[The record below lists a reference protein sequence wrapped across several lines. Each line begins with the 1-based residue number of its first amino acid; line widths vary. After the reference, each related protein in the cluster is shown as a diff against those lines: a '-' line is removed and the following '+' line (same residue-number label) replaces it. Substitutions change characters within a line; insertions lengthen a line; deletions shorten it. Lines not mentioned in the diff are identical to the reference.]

1 MTTTSRRPAR
11 SRVAVTGDADP
22 RDLPGDFAHRR
33 IVEVRFADTDAM
45 GHVNNA
51 AYLTFVEAARLDWW
65 SDVTGEAIQRE
76 GDRAEG
82 LILAEADIAY
92 RSPVLFGEIV
102 IVETRATRIG
112 RTSLGVEHRMTVG
125 PPDGPVRLAATVQSV
140 IVRYD
145 YETEAPVPW
154 PPDAVARIE
163 AFEGR
168 TLRERTGPG

>member
-1 MTTTSRRPAR
+1 MTGTARRAPAR
-11 SRVAVTGDADP
+11 SRVDITGEPDP

-33 IVEVRFADTDAM
+33 EVEVRFADTDAM

-51 AYLTFVEAARLDWW
+51 AYLTFVEAARLAWW
-65 SDVTGEAIQRE
+65 SDITGEAIQRE

-82 LILAEADIAY
+82 LILAEADIAF

-102 IVETRATRIG
+102 VVETRATRIG
-112 RTSLGVEHRMTVG
+112 RTSLGVEHRMTVS
-125 PPDGPVRLAATVQSV
+125 PPDGPHRLAATVGSV

-145 YETEAPVPW
+145 YEAETPVDW
-154 PPDAVARIE
+154 PPEVVARIE

-168 TLRERTGPG
+168 SLRD